1 MSTNIYLIIGGIA
14 IAFIAYMIFLKT
26 MMAKRNQ
33 QHLDEFNSNNPTA
46 TLTEV
51 QKRLL
56 AFGGILFY
64 YRDEKI
70 LSITPTKNLDQIIG
84 GLAQQWEIS
93 NSAEAKETLN
103 DLLSLKKSNEFEPL
117 LQQSSKEID
126 EIRKEIASGLGI
138 EKGLVTQVQSAY
150 AWDICRAVSLAK
162 WCFWVGYLTE
172 TETWD
177 IMQKA
182 SEIANSKGESWSDY
196 TFSFLLGRTIQG
208 FDLDEIIVEA
218 KQIYTSKG
226 PSLRKVAD
234 IDIYTK
240 YQFKG

>member
-1 MSTNIYLIIGGIA
+1 MSTNIYLIIGAIA
-14 IAFIAYMIFLKT
+14 IVFIAYMIFLKT

-33 QHLDEFNSNNPTA
+33 KHLDEFNNNNPTSP
-46 TLTEV
+46 LTES

-64 YRDEKI
+64 FRGEKI
-70 LSITPTKNLDQIIG
+70 LGITPTKSLDQIIG
-84 GLAQQWEIS
+84 GLAQQWEIT
-93 NSAEAKETLN
+93 NPADAKETLH
-103 DLLSLKKSNEFEPL
+103 DLLTLKKSNEFEPL

-162 WCFWVGYLTE
+162 WCYWVGYLTE

-182 SEIANSKGESWSDY
+182 SEIANIKGKNWSDY
-196 TFSFLLGRTIQG
+196 TISFLLGRTIQG
-208 FDLDEIIVEA
+208 FDLEEIIVEA
-218 KQIYTSKG
+218 KQIYNSKG
-226 PSLRKVAD
+226 PSLRKVED
-234 IDIYTK
+234 IDIYAK